1 MKNITENTKTEFSIM
16 TDMLIVLIILCTVTI
31 YYYGARAAMILA
43 ISLIACVA
51 SDVICQKIRHKEV
64 DKKDLSAIVTGLV
77 LGLMMSAAVPYYIV
91 FSAGIFAIVFGKHA
105 FGGRGHEIFNS
116 AAVGFLFTALCFP
129 DYVLSYPKPFN
140 YLPLNSTLSS
150 DTVLVQSMTKSILST
165 DSTSASIIDILIG
178 KFSGPMGTGFII
190 ILLISALFLIF
201 RRSISAISFF
211 TQLAIVFLFGFVYY
225 NYNIVDTLHLISS
238 GMLIFG
244 IIFLSCDFST
254 IPKTHSSRFIYGILM
269 GFIILL
275 FHFYAKAE
283 NAVVYSVLIA
293 APLGI
298 ELDRKALSFARMLS
312 KNPNGWFSKLK
323 RRFNKDLDN
332 VNETITLINGSDEDG
347 KSDRIKIR
355 SKNRE

>member
-1 MKNITENTKTEFSIM
+1 
-16 TDMLIVLIILCTVTI
+16 
-31 YYYGARAAMILA
+31 
-43 ISLIACVA
+43 
-51 SDVICQKIRHKEV
+51 
-64 DKKDLSAIVTGLV
+64 
-77 LGLMMSAAVPYYIV
+77 
-91 FSAGIFAIVFGKHA
+91 
-105 FGGRGHEIFNS
+105 
-116 AAVGFLFTALCFP
+116 
-129 DYVLSYPKPFN
+129 
-140 YLPLNSTLSS
+140 
-150 DTVLVQSMTKSILST
+150 MTKSILST

-323 RRFNKDLDN
+323 CRFNKDLDN